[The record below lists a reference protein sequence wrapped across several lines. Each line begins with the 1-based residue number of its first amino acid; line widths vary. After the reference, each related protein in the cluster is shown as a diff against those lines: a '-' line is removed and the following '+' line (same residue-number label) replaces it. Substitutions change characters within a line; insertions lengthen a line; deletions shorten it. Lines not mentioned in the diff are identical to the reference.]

1 MDGLHSITTMQSAWK
16 LYQKSYFRFLHA
28 SYKPNDI
35 VEIKYAHTYVR
46 FYHRYYIFI
55 FYIFLLS
62 RSPPFELTRRGLGE
76 FPVQVQIHFK
86 DTRNKRIDV
95 LHPIKL
101 DWTQTGLQTFG
112 GETSTQARLII
123 KPTDYIMM
131 MTENMPTSA
140 IVQSSSSESNINSK
154 YVIASDNTPSVVP
167 PVTSKSIIDTK
178 SSINVENN
186 PMPKLNQSLSTIIFI
201 L

>member
-1 MDGLHSITTMQSAWK
+1 MHI
-16 LYQKSYFRFLHA
+16 
-28 SYKPNDI
+28 
-35 VEIKYAHTYVR
+35 HTYV
-46 FYHRYYIFI
+46 FIIVFIFI
-55 FYIFLLS
+55 YYIFLLS

-140 IVQSSSSESNINSK
+140 IVHHQ
-154 YVIASDNTPSVVP
+154 VVSP
-167 PVTSKSIIDTK
+167 T
-178 SSINVENN
+178 
-186 PMPKLNQSLSTIIFI
+186 
-201 L
+201 